1 MAGITTYA
9 AGNVEDTPTQTKGP
23 WDKVKIKLP
32 RIPGSRNADVF
43 ARVNDYTCLV
53 KRGMEVE
60 VPYCVAQVLQNS
72 EEQDNRTAELIEEL
86 TQSN

>member
-1 MAGITTYA
+1 MPSTNTNPGA
-9 AGNVEDTPTQTKGP
+9 

-53 KRGMEVE
+53 KRGVEVE
-60 VPYCVAQVLQNS
+60 VPYCVAQVLQTS
-72 EEQDNRTAELIEEL
+72 EEQDNRTAELIEQL
-86 TQSN
+86 TGNT